1 MPTKTHGGKKTA
13 VHRPLHLS
21 SPLAKGPDVWALQKA
36 LKDGLHHYK
45 VDWLPVTV
53 DGELG
58 PQTVHAARFFS
69 WVLGLGKGHRKP
81 IQKRR
86 TITPATQRLLR
97 NPEHRSRLE
106 RSRAKRRQQRLAK
119 IRKAQSQGPA
129 AAVAGAR
136 ACIGI
141 TENPAGSN
149 SGADRTIVVLGKR
162 VVVGVSAFERA
173 WGLGPCYWCLCF
185 ACFWVK
191 WAGGRITGNCAY
203 SVAIEGYAR
212 NHENGWVQVPVAE
225 ARPGDISIWKF
236 EGPSAPSDHG
246 ELVTEVHN
254 GPTEDV
260 GGNTGADSSGSQSNG
275 GGVFAKPVPG
285 DSRDRSMLSMVARP
299 LYS

>member
-1 MPTKTHGGKKTA
+1 MPTKTA
-13 VHRPLHLS
+13 VHRPLHLAT
-21 SPLAKGPDVWALQKA
+21 PLTKGPDVRALQKA

-45 VDWLPVTV
+45 IDWLPVTV

-58 PQTVHAARFFS
+58 PQTVHAARFYT
-69 WVLGLGKGHRKP
+69 WVLGLGTGHRRP
-81 IQKRR
+81 IQKRH
-86 TITPATQRLLR
+86 TISEATQRLIR
-97 NPEHRSRLE
+97 VPRSRSALE
-106 RSRAKRRQQRLAK
+106 RNRAKRRQPRLSK
-119 IRKAQSQGPA
+119 IRKSQSEGPA

-141 TENPAGSN
+141 TESPAGSN
-149 SGADRTIVVLGKR
+149 TGPDRTIVVMGKK

-173 WGLGPCYWCLCF
+173 WGLGACYWCLCF

-191 WAGGRITGNCAY
+191 WAGGKISGNCAY

-212 NHENGWVQVPVAE
+212 NHENGWVQVPVSE

-236 EGPSAPSDHG
+236 EGPNALSDHG
-246 ELVTEVHN
+246 ELIVEVHN

-260 GGNTGADSSGSQSNG
+260 GGNTGADSGGSQSNG
-275 GGVFAKPVPG
+275 GGVFAKQVPG
-285 DSRDRSMLSMVARP
+285 DSRDLSMLSMVCRP